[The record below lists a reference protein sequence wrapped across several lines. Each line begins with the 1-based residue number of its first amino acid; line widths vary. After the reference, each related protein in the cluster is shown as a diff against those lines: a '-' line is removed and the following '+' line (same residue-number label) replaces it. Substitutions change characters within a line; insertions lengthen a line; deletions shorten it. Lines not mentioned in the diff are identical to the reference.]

1 MKTLNRKPE
10 ATIGEALNYGEVP
23 TYGEMIVT
31 GAFIFAVMF
40 AVMGFTH
47 SDKMGM
53 MGVIG
58 LIASVLLAVVG
69 IYLFYKRCKDVL

>member
-1 MKTLNRKPE
+1 LKTLNRNRE
-10 ATIGEALNYGEVP
+10 TTIGEALTLGEVP

-40 AVMGFTH
+40 TVMGFTH
-47 SDKMGM
+47 SDMMGM

-58 LIASVLLAVVG
+58 LISSVVIGAVGV
-69 IYLFYKRCKDVL
+69 LMLRKRIKAL

>member
-1 MKTLNRKPE
+1 MKTSNRNRQ

-23 TYGEMIVT
+23 TYGEMIVLS
-31 GAFIFAVMF
+31 AFIFAVMF

-58 LIASVLLAVVG
+58 LIASVIIGAVG
-69 IYLFYKRCKDVL
+69 ILMLRKRIKAL

>member
-1 MKTLNRKPE
+1 MKTSNCDRQ

-23 TYGEMIVT
+23 TYGEMIVL

-58 LIASVLLAVVG
+58 LIASVILGAVG
-69 IYLFYKRCKDVL
+69 ILMLRKRIKAL